1 MRSFKEFQADKNN
14 EVEAHV
20 QAKHYDTN
28 EYHVIPEGTTSPM
41 NEDISP
47 DPENAKRIII
57 GHDADA
63 GDRPKGVM
71 GLSVPQHMWNG
82 TKPTQ
87 EHVNKAGKT
96 VKATAGLEG
105 MKVRNKARAEVYGSE
120 QREPLKVPE
129 IEAVHKEVLDRH
141 FAQPKEVQLANE
153 SAAVSRLQAAK
164 HLPAGK
170 TASTTDD
177 SEKTDTILHEKD
189 KNGKGYMAA
198 AIKGVAGHT
207 VYTSGGGDQAKHR
220 IVNTCPGQTRGCGG
234 GVDAHGVANTSKGTC
249 FAPQAEA
256 QYPAAA
262 IRRASLDQAKHDP
275 KMTQDY
281 ILAHVHSIRKGAAVA
296 DKANKNFVV
305 RPNTLNENDRSTRHA
320 IDGLNKQRTPEG
332 KGKIISYQYSKDNVL
347 HDPENG
353 VHVTHSNIG
362 PKVIGDKMVKENVN
376 RDSIRVGNTV
386 TATKNSGED
395 FRNPQGNKTPAKNSY
410 LVTNLPRGGA
420 HDKEYQAAAKH
431 IKYWDSGTKLSAEEH
446 DATHKEGHFGGA
458 GKPTTPETAHHG
470 FKVVGDRKYEYQNQH
485 ILHPRMTEVNG
496 HSIPSDSRFKD
507 NEHMPSEATRFKA
520 KNGKSA
526 GGVVVTSAT
535 MSTSGERSNSSFT
548 HRIDQ
553 AKLDHIKKT
562 GEHEIDA
569 PADQERARGHD
580 YSGEEHAV
588 KVSDIGG
595 LKKNKAAKAP
605 AKLTEEVKAMLDA
618 LNEANAMG
626 GSVVGDDGKFD
637 KSKFDSGVKKIAQ
650 LTDNNFHTRA
660 VMHGARMF
668 GLMDKAKE
676 ADDIEKQHI
685 KTGHITDE
693 LGARRRALSAHVTA
707 HAKNVLSPEHF
718 EKFNSAF

>member
-1 MRSFKEFQADKNN
+1 MRSFSQYRTEENN
-14 EVEAHV
+14 EVEHHV
-20 QAKHYDTN
+20 QAKYFDTQEYD
-28 EYHVIPEGTTSPM
+28 VIPESKQLS
-41 NEDISP
+41 EDFSP
-47 DPENAKRIII
+47 DPENSKRIIVK
-57 GHDADA
+57 HDADV
-63 GDRPKGVM
+63 GERPKGVA
-71 GLSVPQHMWNG
+71 GLSVPAHMWNG

-87 EHVNKAGKT
+87 EHTNKAGKT
-96 VKATAGLEG
+96 VKATAGVEG
-105 MKVRNKARAEVYGSE
+105 MEKRNKARAEVYGSE

-129 IEAVHKEVLDRH
+129 IETVHKEVLVRH
-141 FAQPKEVQLANE
+141 FAQPKDVQLAHE
-153 SAAVSRLQAAK
+153 GAAVKRLQAAK

-189 KNGKGYMAA
+189 KNGRGYMAA

-207 VYTSGGGDQAKHR
+207 VYTSGGGEHAKHR

-234 GVDAHGVANTSKGTC
+234 GVDAHGIANTNKGTC

-275 KMTQDY
+275 KMTHDY

-296 DKANKNFVV
+296 DKADKNFVV
-305 RPNTLNENDRSTRHA
+305 RPNTLNENDRSTRHV
-320 IDGLNKQRTPEG
+320 IDGLNKQREPEG
-332 KGKIISYQYSKDNVL
+332 KSKIISYQYSKDNVL

-362 PKVIGDKMVKENVN
+362 PKVIGDKIVKENVN
-376 RDSIRVGNTV
+376 RDNIRVGNTV
-386 TATKNSGED
+386 TAAKATGED

-410 LVTNLPRGGA
+410 LVTNLPRGGN

-446 DATHKEGHFGGA
+446 ASTPKEGHFDGA
-458 GKPTTPETAHHG
+458 GKPTTPEAAHHG
-470 FKVVGDRKYEYQNQH
+470 FKVVGDRKYEYQKQH

-496 HSIPSDSRFKD
+496 HQIPSDSRFQD
-507 NEHMPSEATRFKA
+507 EHHLPSEATRFKA

-535 MSTSGERSNSSFT
+535 TSTSGERSNSSFT
-548 HRIDQ
+548 HRIDT

-562 GEHEIDA
+562 GEHEIDS
-569 PADQERARGHD
+569 PEEQERARGHE
-580 YSGEEHAV
+580 YNGEEHTV

-595 LKKNKAAKAP
+595 LKKNKP
-605 AKLTEEVKAMLDA
+605 AIKESVNVDLVESIKTMLGSID
-618 LNEANAMG
+618 E
-626 GSVVGDDGKFD
+626 SVVVDGKVD
-637 KSKFDSGVKKIAQ
+637 EAKFKRGVSQIAKH
-650 LTDNNFHTRA
+650 TDNNFHSKA
-660 VMHGARMF
+660 IAHGAKMF
-668 GLMDKAKE
+668 GLKDLAKRAE
-676 ADDIEKQHI
+676 TNAAWHIRVGYLRDDVGAERK
-685 KTGHITDE
+685 KLGDE
-693 LGARRRALSAHVTA
+693 LDT
-707 HAKNVLSPEHF
+707 HAKNVLPPEHY